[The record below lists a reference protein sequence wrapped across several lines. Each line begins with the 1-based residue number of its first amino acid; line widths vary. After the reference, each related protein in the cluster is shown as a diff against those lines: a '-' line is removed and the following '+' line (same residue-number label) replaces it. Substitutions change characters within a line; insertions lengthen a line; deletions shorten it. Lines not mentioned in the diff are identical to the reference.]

1 VRLRRDD
8 AKQLR
13 RFAHHWGDRIQPTSG
28 PSKGPRD
35 IGAGGSFHLCRNG
48 GVEHSGGLDQGIPI
62 DRLRPTEETQ
72 DGWFW
77 FFHHDS
83 ARAHNGVNFKI
94 PCRVYKV
101 IPESEAAAEWAR
113 KQGEALA
120 AGAGHRDHDRV
131 GELAKLE
138 PITERVWMPDE
149 VRAIVE
155 YNKTVDPR
163 DPRRLLP
170 GMHPKFEYHNCARC
184 KDGERAC
191 VRGDPGR
198 CEWPHARND

>member
-1 VRLRRDD
+1 MPEFDERDGEILAERQLRRERITGPRVGDFVWMTD
-8 AKQLR
+8 GELR

-120 AGAGHRDHDRV
+120 RSYG
-131 GELAKLE
+131 L
-138 PITERVWMPDE
+138 
-149 VRAIVE
+149 
-155 YNKTVDPR
+155 
-163 DPRRLLP
+163 
-170 GMHPKFEYHNCARC
+170 
-184 KDGERAC
+184 
-191 VRGDPGR
+191 
-198 CEWPHARND
+198 